1 MKKEEVTTQKDVYKP
16 VWTLNDTI
24 LTLYCAKY
32 PNGLKR
38 LGFHDSSP
46 VYSAFDDLC
55 NHAIGSTGFSLKR
68 QMGNIEFL
76 MGKNESQWSVS
87 NVQKKV
93 FDKYNCLSED
103 ELFCVCMKI
112 VENVPSSVYEKF
124 AEKQKKNLGIEKTI
138 IQKKTKQ
145 QFKEK
150 SDKDLCD
157 AFTRMG
163 RDMSKFKSIG
173 TRPN

>member
-1 MKKEEVTTQKDVYKP
+1 MKEEVALQKDVYKS

-24 LTLYCAKY
+24 LTLYCAKF

-46 VYSAFDDLC
+46 AYSAFDDLC

-68 QMGNIEFL
+68 QIGNIEFL

-93 FDKYNCLSED
+93 FDKYNHLSED
-103 ELFCVCMKI
+103 ELYCVCAKI
-112 VENVPSSVYEKF
+112 VENVPSSVYEEF
-124 AEKQKKNLGIEKTI
+124 AEKQMKNLGIEKAITE
-138 IQKKTKQ
+138 KKTRAH
-145 QFKEK
+145 FKNE
-150 SDKDLCD
+150 SDKNLS
-157 AFTRMG
+157 ASFKMIG
-163 RDMSKFKSIG
+163 KDMSRFKSVGI
-173 TRPN
+173 RPN

>member
-1 MKKEEVTTQKDVYKP
+1 MKDEISHQKDIYKS

-46 VYSAFDDLC
+46 VYSAFDDLA

-68 QMGNIEFL
+68 QIGNIEFL

-93 FDKYNCLSED
+93 YDKYNHLSED
-103 ELFCVCMKI
+103 ELFCVCMEI
-112 VENVPSSVYEKF
+112 VENVPVSVYEEF
-124 AEKQKKNLGIEKTI
+124 AEKQRKNLGIERAITE
-138 IQKKTKQ
+138 KKTRE
-145 QFKEK
+145 QFKKE
-150 SDKDLCD
+150 SDKNLCD
-157 AFTRMG
+157 SFKMIG
-163 RDMSKFKSIG
+163 KDMSRFKSVG
-173 TRPN
+173 VRPK

>member
-1 MKKEEVTTQKDVYKP
+1 MKEELVLQKDVYKS

-46 VYSAFDDLC
+46 TYSAFDDLC

-93 FDKYNCLSED
+93 FDKYNHLSED
-103 ELFCVCMKI
+103 ELYCVCAKI
-112 VENVPSSVYEKF
+112 VEAVPPSVYEEF
-124 AEKQKKNLGIEKTI
+124 AEKQRKNLGIEKAQT
-138 IQKKTKQ
+138 QKKTREH
-145 QFKEK
+145 FKKE
-150 SDKDLCD
+150 SDKNLCD
-157 AFTRMG
+157 SFKMMG
-163 RDMSKFKSIG
+163 KDMSRFKSLG
-173 TRPN
+173 VRAN

>member
-1 MKKEEVTTQKDVYKP
+1 MKDETISQKDVYKP

-46 VYSAFDDLC
+46 AYTAFDDLA

-68 QMGNIEFL
+68 QMGNVEFL
-76 MGKNESQWSVS
+76 MGKNETQWSVS

-93 FDKYNCLSED
+93 YDKYNHMSED
-103 ELFCVCMKI
+103 ELYCLCMTI
-112 VENVPSSVYEKF
+112 VENVPVSVYEKF
-124 AEKQKKNLGIEKTI
+124 AEKQRKNLGIEKAITE
-138 IQKKTKQ
+138 KKTRAYFKQ
-145 QFKEK
+145 E
-150 SDKDLCD
+150 SDKNLCNS
-157 AFTRMG
+157 FKMMG
-163 RDMSKFKSIG
+163 KDMSRFKLVG
-173 TRPN
+173 TRPK